1 MRSGVFGWLLCSGLI
16 TLFITSIATEADAA
30 AYQIDLCSRRTGKRI
45 RVIVLKSNSEFL
57 DVLNEDGEHII
68 LQANSYDQC
77 SGPNGSSSA
86 VVEPPLAPPRPQAL
100 DTLKITGSSTVG
112 QGVLPYFISGYAKKI
127 GALVTEPPAA
137 DRLQRTYELAKTPQS
152 APFLRITIKS
162 SGSNTALPDMIDRQA
177 DAGVSS
183 RPYTD
188 EEIAKLLAIR
198 GIGSRPDVEHVI
210 ALDGVQFFVN
220 KDNPATVLKLCDVA
234 RLFGGKIK
242 TWSELVSGAPGLVDL
257 HTGDSRSGTFE
268 IVTDNLLKAC
278 GEKISPATTPHNSQA
293 EIISFVAN
301 SRGGIGYSAK
311 ALSASTVKTLHLQGQ
326 CGIETEPTPF
336 NIKAEDYPLS
346 RRLYLFT
353 PRAVGDNARA
363 FLDYVFSSDAAQSAL
378 NDSEATDQS
387 IETGEEDR
395 RLGRGKALAE
405 NLDRMAGKF
414 SGDTAHARRLS
425 ISYRF
430 ASNNAKL
437 DTKAEQDILR
447 LVTYL
452 RGSCAARTILLAG
465 FADSAGTR
473 AGNQVLS
480 QGRADAVKEAI
491 AKLDPALA
499 TSIIPQGYGSVLPVA
514 CNDTELGKA
523 KNRRVEVW
531 LKAN

>member
-1 MRSGVFGWLLCSGLI
+1 
-16 TLFITSIATEADAA
+16 
-30 AYQIDLCSRRTGKRI
+30 
-45 RVIVLKSNSEFL
+45 
-57 DVLNEDGEHII
+57 
-68 LQANSYDQC
+68 
-77 SGPNGSSSA
+77 
-86 VVEPPLAPPRPQAL
+86 
-100 DTLKITGSSTVG
+100 
-112 QGVLPYFISGYAKKI
+112 
-127 GALVTEPPAA
+127 
-137 DRLQRTYELAKTPQS
+137 
-152 APFLRITIKS
+152 
-162 SGSNTALPDMIDRQA
+162 MIDKQA
-177 DAGVSS
+177 DVGISS

-198 GIGSRPDVEHVI
+198 GVGSRPDVEHVI
-210 ALDGVQFFVN
+210 ALDGVLFFVN

-242 TWSELVSGAPGLVDL
+242 TWSELVPAASGPVDV

-268 IVTDNLLKAC
+268 IVSDNLLKAC
-278 GEKISPATTPHNSQA
+278 GEKISRAVTPHNSQP

-363 FLDYVFSSDAAQSAL
+363 FLDYVFSSDAAQAAL
-378 NDSEATDQS
+378 NDSEATDQA
-387 IETGEEDR
+387 IVEAGGEDT
-395 RLGRGKALAE
+395 RLARGRALAE
-405 NLDRMAGKF
+405 NQDRMAGKF
-414 SGDTAHARRLS
+414 SSDTAHAKRLS

-430 ASNNAKL
+430 ASNNARL
-437 DTKAEQDILR
+437 DTKAEQDVLR

-452 RGSCAARTILLAG
+452 RSSGTAHTILLAG
-465 FADSAGTR
+465 FADSAGTKS
-473 AGNQVLS
+473 GNQVLS
-480 QGRADAVKEAI
+480 QGRAEAVKDAI

-499 TSIIPQGYGSVLPVA
+499 TSITPQGYGGVLPVA

>member
-1 MRSGVFGWLLCSGLI
+1 
-16 TLFITSIATEADAA
+16 
-30 AYQIDLCSRRTGKRI
+30 
-45 RVIVLKSNSEFL
+45 
-57 DVLNEDGEHII
+57 
-68 LQANSYDQC
+68 
-77 SGPNGSSSA
+77 
-86 VVEPPLAPPRPQAL
+86 
-100 DTLKITGSSTVG
+100 VG

-127 GALVTEPPAA
+127 GVQVTEPPS
-137 DRLQRTYELAKTPQS
+137 DDPLRRTYELRKTPQA

-162 SGSNTALPDMIDRQA
+162 SGSNTALPDMIGKQA
-177 DAGVSS
+177 DVGVSS

-188 EEIAKLLAIR
+188 EEIAKLLDIR
-198 GIGSRPDVEHVI
+198 GLGSRPDVEHVI

-220 KDNPATVLKLCDVA
+220 KDNPAAVLKLCDVA

-242 TWSELVSGAPGLVDL
+242 TWSEVVPGASGLVDL
-257 HTGDSRSGTFE
+257 HTGDRRSGTFE
-268 IVTDNLLKAC
+268 IVTDYLLKSC
-278 GEKISPATTPHNSQA
+278 GEIISPAITPHNSQA

-301 SRGGIGYSAK
+301 SRWGIGYSAK
-311 ALSASTVKTLHLQGQ
+311 ALSASAVKTLHLQGK

-363 FLDYVFSSDAAQSAL
+363 FLDYVFSSDAAQAAL
-378 NDSEATDQS
+378 NDSEATDQA
-387 IETGEEDR
+387 IEAGGADT
-395 RLGRGKALAE
+395 RLARTRALRE
-405 NLDRMAGKF
+405 NQDRMAGKF
-414 SGDTAHARRLS
+414 SSDTADARRLS

-452 RGSCAARTILLAG
+452 RGSRTAGTVLLAG
-465 FADSAGTR
+465 FADSDGTK
-473 AGNQVLS
+473 AGNQVLA
-480 QGRADAVKEAI
+480 QGRAEAVKEAI
-491 AKLDPALA
+491 AKLDSALA
-499 TSIIPQGYGSVLPVA
+499 ASITPQGYGSVLPVA